1 MNRECD
7 EAKQSR
13 APTSTTD
20 GIRFSFR
27 SLSLSPSLFL
37 HTQNQNALPY
47 LAEVAE
53 QHTLPVG
60 CSRRFHGL

>member
-1 MNRECD
+1 VRRGETVEGTNVD
-7 EAKQSR
+7 N
-13 APTSTTD
+13 D

>member
-1 MNRECD
+1 MRRGETVEGTDVDN
-7 EAKQSR
+7 
-13 APTSTTD
+13 D
-20 GIRFSFR
+20 GIRFAFS